1 MATGKEVNVPPVPPQ
16 IASDQNRYWKDVVS
30 RIFLRLKDKPKSGK
44 QVRCLGGT
52 KRGVW
57 MLTRDASTWMR
68 MDECWY
74 VNVFV
79 LQHAKL
85 FNFNLCR
92 LSGVLPSGVLVQ
104 GFFCPEYVLLKYA
117 HRIQYR
123 SYELQVE
130 VHPEDLF
137 ETYEQAKS
145 AYADLKA
152 ELNPAPQKELFNE
165 ASME

>member
-1 MATGKEVNVPPVPPQ
+1 MKVDPI
-16 IASDQNRYWKDVVS
+16 IADDGNRYWKDVVS
-30 RIFLRLKDKPKSGK
+30 RIFLRLKDPPKSGK

-52 KRGVW
+52 RKGVW
-57 MLTRDASTWMR
+57 MLTRDVSTWMR
-68 MDECWY
+68 IDSCWY
-74 VNVFV
+74 VNVYV
-79 LQHAKL
+79 LQHCKL

-92 LSGVLPSGVLVQ
+92 MSGVIQDGTLVQ

-137 ETYEQAKS
+137 ETYEEAKS
-145 AYADLKA
+145 AYASLRADMC
-152 ELNPAPQKELFNE
+152 PPPQKELFDE
-165 ASME
+165 ASMD